1 MSTFTTKVAG
11 RIAVAAVLS
20 LGITAGSIGIASAS
34 SNGHGRFDH
43 ASAGSSW
50 TYANRVNGVVTGYV
64 AGASITIAPRGGTT
78 ATTYTLTSATTIAG
92 LATGASLVNNDV
104 SLTLSTTTPTTV
116 VSIKVEAP
124 RVKCINGVVTGYVA
138 GASITIALRGGT
150 TATTYTLTSATT
162 IAGFATGASLVNND
176 VSLTLST
183 TTPTTVVSIKVEAPR
198 VKCDGTN
205 SHSPLSAHA
214 SDGHQAFGHGSN
226 HHSSA
231 RFANF
236 HR

>member
-1 MSTFTTKVAG
+1 MSTFTTEVAG

-34 SNGHGRFDH
+34 SNGHGRVDH

-124 RVKCINGVVTGYVA
+124 RVKC
-138 GASITIALRGGT
+138 
-150 TATTYTLTSATT
+150 
-162 IAGFATGASLVNND
+162 
-176 VSLTLST
+176 
-183 TTPTTVVSIKVEAPR
+183 
-198 VKCDGTN
+198 DGTN